1 ESAASTRRRSL
12 VRAQYRPSSKLPP
25 AKDWGPSPSGRGAT
39 RSYSPDGRFLN
50 LCSTLA
56 ERAGYH
62 VTSGGR
68 RKWLDSRDIRD
79 QLIPSRLLRAGAH
92 KQQGQGHMLRRLLT
106 LSIFV
111 TVALGAFVA
120 PALAAGDSQGGMTHS
135 TSLWPFT
142 GIDFVLIA
150 AAATVLLV
158 LGIVMARLTRSDA
171 RSE

>member
-1 ESAASTRRRSL
+1 
-12 VRAQYRPSSKLPP
+12 
-25 AKDWGPSPSGRGAT
+25 
-39 RSYSPDGRFLN
+39 
-50 LCSTLA
+50 
-56 ERAGYH
+56 
-62 VTSGGR
+62 
-68 RKWLDSRDIRD
+68 
-79 QLIPSRLLRAGAH
+79 
-92 KQQGQGHMLRRLLT
+92 MLRRLLT

-111 TVALGAFVA
+111 AVALGAFVA